1 MARKWWTL
9 LVVCVA
15 TFMLLLDITI
25 VNVALPDIRD
35 DLKSDFS
42 DLQWVIDAYALT
54 LAALLLTAGSLAD
67 LLGRRRVFVVGLV
80 LFTVASLLCGLATT
94 PTFLNLARGFQ
105 GVGGAV
111 MFATTLALIAQEFQ
125 GRERGTAFGIW
136 GATIGAAVAVGPLV
150 GGALTEWISW
160 HWIFFINIPI
170 GLAAIAVTLLRV
182 SESRAPEKAG
192 LDPLGVVT
200 FSAGLFLLVFAL
212 IRGNEEGWGS
222 PLIVGF
228 LVGSAVLLVLFVIV
242 ELLSSRPMFDLSLF
256 RKPAF
261 SGVSIAAF
269 CLSASMFAM
278 FLFLTLYVQDGLG
291 FSPLETGIRFLPV
304 TLVSFLAAPIA
315 GRLTEVIPVRIL
327 FGVGL
332 SLVGIGLLLM
342 SGLEPA
348 SEWTALLPGF
358 IVAGAGIGL
367 TNPAIAS
374 TAVGVVS
381 PAESGM
387 ASGINSTFR
396 QVGIATGIAG
406 LGAVFQSDVS
416 ARVAEKLAG
425 GKLAASAERLGAMAG
440 SFETETALAS
450 IPDDARGEL
459 AAAVNVS
466 FVESL
471 NELLIIAAVVAFAG
485 AALAFLLVRARDFA
499 AQPEAEPAGEPA
511 PA

>member
-25 VNVALPDIRD
+25 VNVALPDIQA

-42 DLQWVIDAYALT
+42 DLQWVIDAYALM

-136 GATIGAAVAVGPLV
+136 GATIGGAIAIGPLV
-150 GGALTEWISW
+150 GGALTEGISW

-170 GLAAIAVTLLRV
+170 GVAAIAVTLLRV

-192 LDPLGVVT
+192 VDPLGVVT
-200 FSAGLFLLVFAL
+200 FSAGLFMLVFAL
-212 IRGNEEGWGS
+212 IRGNEEGWAS

-228 LVGSAVLLVLFVIV
+228 LVGSAILLVLFVVV
-242 ELLSSRPMFDLSLF
+242 ELLWPRPMFDLSLF

-261 SGVSIAAF
+261 GGVSIAAF

-278 FLFLTLYVQDGLG
+278 FLFLTLYVQNGLG
-291 FSPLETGIRFLPV
+291 FSPLEAGIRFLPV
-304 TLVSFLAAPIA
+304 TLVAFLAGPIS

-332 SLVGIGLLLM
+332 GLVGIGLLM
-342 SGLEPA
+342 MGGLKPS

-406 LGAVFQSDVS
+406 LGAVFQSDISTRVS
-416 ARVAEKLAG
+416 EKLAG
-425 GKLAASAERLGAMAG
+425 GVLAGSADRLGEMVG
-440 SFETETALAS
+440 SFETQTAVAS
-450 IPDDARGEL
+450 VPQESRAEL
-459 AAAVNVS
+459 TAAVNAS
-466 FVESL
+466 FVAAL
-471 NELLIIAAVVAFAG
+471 NELLVIAAVVALAG
-485 AALAFLLVRARDFA
+485 AVLAFLLVRGRDFA
-499 AQPEAEPAGEPA
+499 AQPAGEPT